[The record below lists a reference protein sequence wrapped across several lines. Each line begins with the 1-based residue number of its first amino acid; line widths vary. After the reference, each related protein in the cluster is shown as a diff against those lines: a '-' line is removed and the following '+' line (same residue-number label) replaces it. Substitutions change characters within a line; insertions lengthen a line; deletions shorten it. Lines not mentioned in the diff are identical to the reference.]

1 MSPGRGC
8 LNPPVTPRTA
18 CQMISAVSGHTQFQ
32 ALTITAAQSIHCL
45 MGVLGGH
52 NTIVCDFNLLEAGV
66 NTTVCIDIH
75 RTVVHRQIAGP
86 ATIII
91 NAPGSRIRVFR
102 RNFDF
107 CLCAIFKGDIAVPLG
122 GNTIACGILGFR
134 GNINIDLCIVE
145 RDIPSRFELISLFI
159 FSGTFIVNA
168 EAAASN
174 IQGAVLHGQ
183 ACIRALMSVNTG
195 CSTTDIQRTAI
206 LDCDIIPAGNTNTGM
221 RRFIVLP
228 TVYR

>member
-32 ALTITAAQSIHCL
+32 AFTITAAQSIHCL

-52 NTIVCDFNLLEAGV
+52 NAVVCDFNLLETGV
-66 NTTVCIDIH
+66 NSTVCIDIH
-75 RTVVHRQIAGP
+75 RAVVHRQIAGP
-86 ATIII
+86 ATLII

-102 RNFDF
+102 SNFDF
-107 CLCAIFKGDIAVPLG
+107 GLCAIFKGDITVTVG
-122 GNTIACGILGFR
+122 GNAIACGIRGFR
-134 GNINIDLCIVE
+134 GNIDIDFCIVE
-145 RDIPSRFELISLFI
+145 RDIPGRFEYISLFI

-174 IQGAVLHGQ
+174 IQRAILHSQ
-183 ACIRALMSVNTG
+183 ACIRTLVAVNTG
-195 CSTTDIQRTAI
+195 CSITDLQRTAI
-206 LDCDIIPAGNTNTGM
+206 LDCDIIPAGNANTGM
-221 RRFIVLP
+221 
-228 TVYR
+228 